1 MNSVCGGEVLVRPEC
16 SPVCR
21 FGWCDGSSAMGVPRS
36 CKGELLGWICVV
48 FFLVF
53 SMLVLRVVGGVV
65 GAAELVFVIV
75 LNGVLLGV
83 VRCLCL

>member
-1 MNSVCGGEVLVRPEC
+1 MNYVCEGEVLVRPEC
-16 SPVCR
+16 SSVCR
-21 FGWCDGSSAMGVPRS
+21 FGWCDGSSAVEVPRS

-48 FFLVF
+48 VFLNF
-53 SMLVLRVVGGVV
+53 AMLVLRVVGGVV